1 MNILFAFAPFI
12 VFAVL
17 ERLASPTTALAAA
30 AAVSLLIILRD
41 LLIRHRPAKVLEI
54 GSLVLF
60 GCLAVY
66 SGITDAQWSIVTV
79 RLCVDAGLLLLVV
92 FSLSIRKPF
101 TLQYA
106 REGASTENWIQP
118 AFIKANYVITAV
130 WAIAFAVMVGA
141 DLVLLYLPALP
152 VKVGVGVT
160 IVALVAAIRFTSRYP
175 TYLAAT
181 FNRETS

>member
-17 ERLASPTTALAAA
+17 ERLTGPTTALAAA
-30 AAVSLLIILRD
+30 ALVSLLIIVRD
-41 LLIRHRPAKVLEI
+41 LLIRRRAAKVLEI

-66 SGITDAQWSIVTV
+66 SGIADAQWSIVTV
-79 RLCVDAGLLLLVV
+79 RLCVDAGLLLLVL
-92 FSLSIRKPF
+92 FSLLIRKPF

-106 REGASTENWIQP
+106 REGASTEKWIQP

-130 WAIAFAVMVGA
+130 WAIAFAVMVAA

-152 VKVGVGVT
+152 VKVGVGIT

-175 TYLAAT
+175 TYLRS
-181 FNRETS
+181 NIQ